1 MKAFANSEV
10 AKVFK
15 SYSRETRTRL
25 MFLRQLIFDT
35 AAETEGVGQLEETLK
50 WGEPAYSTK
59 ESRSGT
65 TIRIAGKRSDRQK
78 YAMYFHCQTNLI
90 ETFRTVFPDE
100 FSYEGN
106 RAIIFD
112 EDDEVPVKELS
123 VCISAALTYHRRPKF
138 LPASAK
144 APSGEA
150 QGWRRKR

>member
-1 MKAFANSEV
+1 
-10 AKVFK
+10 
-15 SYSRETRTRL
+15 
-25 MFLRQLIFDT
+25 MFLRQLIFDP

-59 ESRSGT
+59 ESSSGT

-123 VCISAALTYHRRPKF
+123 VCISAALTYHRRK
-138 LPASAK
+138 K
-144 APSGEA
+144 ARS
-150 QGWRRKR
+150 